1 MQVATFV
8 ALLREAAVGWWE
20 DDVPRMAAAVAFYT
34 LFSFAPLVIVAIM
47 IAGLVYGEEAAAG
60 QLAERIEHTV
70 GRTAGQVIEA
80 AIANANRP
88 NTGVLATL
96 VSLLISLFAATGVFN
111 ELGNAL
117 DRVWERDPQK
127 PSEDHPATASA
138 GTDDSRSFF
147 SRVKQGALELLKARF
162 WAFTM
167 VVGIGLTLLLSLFAS
182 TLLAGLGRQVNW
194 VWAEWFWLGRIVD
207 MLLWVG
213 LSTLAFAL
221 IFKVLPA
228 SKLAWRDVW
237 PGAFIAAILFS
248 VGRLLIGV
256 YLAHSSVASV
266 YGAAGALVVIMVWTW
281 CSAMVLLFGAE
292 FCQAYARRQG
302 RLIERPQ
309 AESDIFAWWGS

>member
-47 IAGLVYGEEAAAG
+47 IAGLVFGEEAATG
-60 QLAERIEHTV
+60 QLAERIEWIV

-80 AIANANRP
+80 AVANAHRP

-96 VSLLISLFAATGVFN
+96 VSVLISLFAATGVFN
-111 ELGNAL
+111 ELGKAL
-117 DRVWERDPQK
+117 DRVWEREPRN
-127 PSEDHPATASA
+127 PSGHASA
-138 GTDDSRSFF
+138 T
-147 SRVKQGALELLKARF
+147 VKQAALELLKARF

-167 VVGIGLTLLLSLFAS
+167 VVGIGLSLLLSLFAS

-207 MLLWVG
+207 MLLSVG

-228 SKLAWRDVW
+228 SKVAWRDLW

-266 YGAAGALVVIMVWTW
+266 YGAAGALVVLMVWTW
-281 CSAMVLLFGAE
+281 GSAMVLLFGAE

-302 RLIERPQ
+302 RLIERPRV
-309 AESDIFAWWGS
+309 EPDIFAWWGS

>member
-47 IAGLVYGEEAAAG
+47 IAGLVFGEEAAAG
-60 QLAERIEHTV
+60 QLAERIEWIV
-70 GRTAGQVIEA
+70 GRTAGQVIEDA
-80 AIANANRP
+80 VANAHRP
-88 NTGVLATL
+88 NTGVLATV
-96 VSLLISLFAATGVFN
+96 VSVLISLFAATGVFN
-111 ELGNAL
+111 ELGKAL
-117 DRVWERDPQK
+117 DRVWECEHRK
-127 PSEDHPATASA
+127 PSSDASA
-138 GTDDSRSFF
+138 T
-147 SRVKQGALELLKARF
+147 VKQAALELLKARF

-167 VVGIGLTLLLSLFAS
+167 VVGIGLSLLLSLFAS
-182 TLLAGLGRQVNW
+182 TLLAGLGRHVNW
-194 VWAEWFWLGRIVD
+194 VWGEWFWLGRIVD
-207 MLLWVG
+207 MLLSVG
-213 LSTLAFAL
+213 FSTLAFAL

-228 SKLAWRDVW
+228 SKVAWRDLW

-266 YGAAGALVVIMVWTW
+266 YGAAGALVVLMVWTW
-281 CSAMVLLFGAE
+281 GSAMVLLFGAE

-302 RLIERPQ
+302 RLIERPR
-309 AESDIFAWWGS
+309 AEPDIFAWWGS